1 MRIKQVFRT
10 ALAATMLSTSLAGAL
25 AERPT
30 YSECVRQGMIDDN
43 MWVFG
48 ALGYLVVSESCRIT
62 TR

>member
-1 MRIKQVFRT
+1 MRTKHALRT
-10 ALAATMLSTSLAGAL
+10 ALAATILSTSLAGAL

-30 YSECVRQGMIDDN
+30 YSECVRHGMIDDN

-48 ALGYLVVSESCRIT
+48 ALGYLVVSQSCSIT